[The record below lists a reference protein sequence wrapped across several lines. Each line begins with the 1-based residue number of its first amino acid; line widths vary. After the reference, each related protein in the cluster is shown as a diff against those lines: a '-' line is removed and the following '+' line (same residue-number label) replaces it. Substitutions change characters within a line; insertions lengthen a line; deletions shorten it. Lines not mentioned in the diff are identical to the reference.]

1 MSEVDSKRPRLS
13 EENSPDQANNNS
25 PLSPKQKRNPEQDDS
40 RKLEER
46 KRGKRLFGALLGT
59 LAQCSS
65 STAQKR
71 RVDIEK
77 KQQAKLK
84 QQAEEHD
91 ELKKQRLE
99 ALMAVR
105 RQEQKKYNKQSV
117 RFNSHYTSHLADVS
131 SDANSTFQ
139 PLGRRPFPTDQG
151 RTEAGKKK
159 LSVLNFQW

>member
-1 MSEVDSKRPRLS
+1 MPETAEQLSPPLSTKRRQSSVSEVDSKRPRLS
-13 EENSPDQANNNS
+13 EESSLDHADGRSPPSAK
-25 PLSPKQKRNPEQDDS
+25 PKRAPEQDES

-59 LAQCSS
+59 LAQSSS

-84 QQAEEHD
+84 QQAEEHE
-91 ELKKQRLE
+91 ELKKQRLD
-99 ALMAVR
+99 ALMDIR

-117 RFNSHYTSHLADVS
+117 GYSSHSHLS
-131 SDANSTFQ
+131 YC
-139 PLGRRPFPTDQG
+139 
-151 RTEAGKKK
+151 
-159 LSVLNFQW
+159 